1 MIEIPEYILWDGNT
15 TNIEK
20 WEHVTY
26 DHFWFSPTRGREQ
39 TDHYYMLLD
48 DGRIVRFTH
57 LSASKRDE
65 TVPVDVLYLG
75 RGYVHHIKKKTK

>member
-48 DGRIVRFTH
+48 DGRIVRVTNLH
-57 LSASKRDE
+57 EDRIDDWLLGDA
-65 TVPVDVLYLG
+65 LYLG
-75 RGYVHHIKKKTK
+75 RGYTHHIKRKAK